1 MAVNAYLVIDGT
13 PGPSTSKTDAIDIL
27 SFSFGASQTATYGP
41 GASGKE
47 ARAGRANVSDVTIM
61 KVLDKTS
68 PALFDHC
75 VTGNVLSK
83 VTLLYDKPVGD
94 SQQDYFKIEMT
105 DALITSLQLSGSSE
119 NPDESVSFAFQKV
132 LIAYNPEGDDG
143 SLAGFVPKGF
153 DMSTLKPF

>member
-13 PGPSTSKTDAIDIL
+13 PGPSTSKTNAIDIL
-27 SFSFGASQTATYGP
+27 SFSFGASQTATYQSGS
-41 GASGKE
+41 SGKE
-47 ARAGRANVSDVTIM
+47 ATAGRADVSNVTVM

-75 VTGNVLSK
+75 VTGNILPT

-105 DALITSLQLSGSSE
+105 DALITSVQLSGSQE
-119 NPDESVSFAFQKV
+119 NPVESVSFAFQKV
-132 LIAYNPEGDDG
+132 VVAYNPQADDG
-143 SLAGFVPKGF
+143 TLAGFIPKGF
-153 DMSTLKPF
+153 DMTTLKPF

>member
-13 PGPSTSKTDAIDIL
+13 PGPSTSKTDAIDVL
-27 SFSFGASQTATYGP
+27 SFSFGASMTNTYGA
-41 GASGKE
+41 GSSGKE
-47 ARAGRANVSDVTIM
+47 ARAGRADISDLTIM

-94 SQQDYFKIEMT
+94 SQQDYFKVEMT
-105 DALITSLQLSGSSE
+105 DALITSIQLSGSSE
-119 NPDESVSFAFQKV
+119 NPTESVAFAFQKV
-132 LIAYNPEGDDG
+132 VIAYNPEGDDG
-143 SLAGFVPKGF
+143 SLVGFIPKGF
-153 DMSTLKPF
+153 DMGTLKPF

>member
-13 PGPSTSKTDAIDIL
+13 PGPSTSKTNAIDIL

-47 ARAGRANVSDVTIM
+47 ARAGRANVTDVTIM

-94 SQQDYFKIEMT
+94 SQQVYFKIELT
-105 DALITSLQLSGSSE
+105 DALITSVQLSGSQE
-119 NPDESVSFAFQKV
+119 NPVESVSFAFQKV
-132 LIAYNPEGDDG
+132 LVAYNPEGDDG